1 MRNKYLMND
10 HLMIQKNGYAGKN
23 TLNFQI
29 KAFLFKL
36 LMVKMRGLANVVTG
50 TTELQYILGF
60 YIYLKFSI
68 I

>member
-1 MRNKYLMND
+1 MTKYLMND
-10 HLMIQKNGYAGKN
+10 HLMIQKNVNGGKIHY
-23 TLNFQI
+23 NFQI

-36 LMVKMRGLANVVTG
+36 LMVKMRGIANVVAG

-60 YIYLKFSI
+60 YICLKFSI

>member
-1 MRNKYLMND
+1 MTKYLMND
-10 HLMIQKNGYAGKN
+10 HLMIQKNVKGKIHY
-23 TLNFQI
+23 NFQI

-36 LMVKMRGLANVVTG
+36 LMVKMRGIANVVAG

-60 YIYLKFSI
+60 YICLKFSI